1 MKLKLTEARQLD
13 NLGRLVLP
21 KKMREALNI
30 NEGDFLKISLENN
43 SIVIRRDKPACV
55 FCSSGDG
62 LIELDEKHICRDCLN
77 KLNNK

>member
-30 NEGDFLKISLENN
+30 NDGDFLKISLENN

-55 FCSSGDG
+55 FCASGDG
-62 LIELDEKHICRDCLN
+62 LIELDEKHICRSCLN
-77 KLNNK
+77 RLNDK

>member
-30 NEGDFLKISLENN
+30 SEGDFLKISLENN

-55 FCSSGDG
+55 FCSASDS
-62 LIELDEKHICRDCLN
+62 LIELDEKHICRTCLA
-77 KLNNK
+77 KLNAK